1 MARTMSAL
9 VTRTLQKLYVK
20 SGTETVSA
28 EDSALVID
36 AFNGMVAGWF
46 GDGLTPVA
54 DETLET
60 PVPLTEGTIYTNG
73 DAFPIMDR
81 HFEGVAAMLAVS
93 LAADFEADVKQIVA
107 MEAMQGRQRIDAAY
121 MPSMVADLDRAL
133 KRFPSTQYWPVD

>member
-60 PVPLTEGTIYTNG
+60 PVPLVEGTIYTNG

-121 MPSMVADLDRAL
+121 MPSMIADLDRAL